1 MLNKFF
7 ISIHFKIRSSS
18 ANGSHIKI
26 LNKEIG
32 SYFSAAKACGVRQA
46 AMGKKVNLWKAVK
59 LAKNMNSESI
69 PTSLTLGGSQ

>member
-26 LNKEIG
+26 LNKESG
-32 SYFSAAKACGVRQA
+32 SYFSDAKTCGVRQA
-46 AMGKKVNLWKAVK
+46 AMGKSKPLESSKASK
-59 LAKNMNSESI
+59 EPEL
-69 PTSLTLGGSQ
+69 